1 MGMNIFKTKCYRI
14 TLTPEN
20 VIEKIKTKT
29 LYGKRITKDDC
40 LFKGTIWKN
49 AFRVHLF
56 SNANIKLKYSKN
68 VEFYPEFFGE
78 VQGEGLHTDLY
89 VKMRPNGFGYFMF
102 VLPVLV
108 FVITL
113 VSYIL
118 SMNNIFVYNSSLEI
132 MLILCPVFCLLAYG
146 GMYLYYYIKAYDMEC
161 KLKDIFKKHLINPNI

>member
-1 MGMNIFKTKCYRI
+1 MGMNIFKTKFYRI

-132 MLILCPVFCLLAYG
+132 MLMLCPVFCLMAYG

-161 KLKDIFKKHLINPNI
+161 KLRDIFKKHLINPNI